1 MYLLSSLL
9 NSLELSYRCLKPIRH
24 CHCHCPLPLPLPS
37 PLLSS
42 PLFLPRR
49 LSLIDLI
56 TLAVRAAVLE
66 SRCECPLELHL
77 RHLRAFVP
85 FALPPLSSSMRR
97 FSTPIRAW
105 TTVLTSLSLSLSS
118 LLGSVLRFEL
128 TRIHLRTAHFSHTF
142 VTHLGPLG
150 GRAHTAKLVTHLSQ
164 LGALL
169 VKFVSVG
176 QSAQITDLKP
186 SIHNAQDNT

>member
-9 NSLELSYRCLKPIRH
+9 NLCELSYRCLKPIRH
-24 CHCHCPLPLPLPS
+24 CHCPLPSPLPS

-56 TLAVRAAVLE
+56 TLAVRATVLE
-66 SRCECPLELHL
+66 SRCERPLELHL

-85 FALPPLSSSMRR
+85 FALPPLSSSTHR
-97 FSTPIRAW
+97 FSTPLRAW
-105 TTVLTSLSLSLSS
+105 TTVLASLSLSLSS

-128 TRIHLRTAHFSHTF
+128 TRIHLRTASCDIIF
-142 VTHLGPLG
+142 
-150 GRAHTAKLVTHLSQ
+150 AC
-164 LGALL
+164 
-169 VKFVSVG
+169 SV
-176 QSAQITDLKP
+176 LC
-186 SIHNAQDNT
+186 